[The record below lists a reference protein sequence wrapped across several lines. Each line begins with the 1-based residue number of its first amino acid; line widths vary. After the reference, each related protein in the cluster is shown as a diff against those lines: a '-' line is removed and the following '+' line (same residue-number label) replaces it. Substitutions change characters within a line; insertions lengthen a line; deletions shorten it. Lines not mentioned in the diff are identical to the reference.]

1 MGSRIASAF
10 TTRGAGQ
17 PRRGDYLTDGRD
29 LYRVEDVLDGHA
41 LLEDCRSLVMV
52 EVDRR
57 TLAELDHVRAG
68 EDDAATHPVARPPG
82 SGEGEAG
89 ASDDSGDDA

>member
-1 MGSRIASAF
+1 MGSRITSAL
-10 TTRGAGQ
+10 TTRGADE

-57 TLAELDHVRAG
+57 TLAELDRVRAG
-68 EDDAATHPVARPPG
+68 ADEAGTHPAAGPPG
-82 SGEGEAG
+82 SGEGESA